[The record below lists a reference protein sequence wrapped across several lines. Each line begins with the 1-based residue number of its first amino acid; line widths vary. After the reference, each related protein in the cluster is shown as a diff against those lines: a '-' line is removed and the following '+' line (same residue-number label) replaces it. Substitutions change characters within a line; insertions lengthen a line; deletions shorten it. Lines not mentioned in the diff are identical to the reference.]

1 MAKRIAIA
9 TIGTQGDVQP
19 YLALAVALQKRGY
32 SVVLGAPDDFEEL
45 ITRYGVEFHS
55 LGGSMQQF
63 LTQTRFEAAMSQSL
77 LINAPSLLRQ
87 GQMIVDT
94 AARLAWEM
102 AQGAEAIIA
111 NMNTSFAIDIAEA
124 LKIPV
129 IMSALQPLNT
139 TSEFPLCMYY
149 GPTFGPALNRLTY
162 TTMTVQQIYYNLPR
176 NRLRRELM
184 GLDSRKRGGFFK
196 DTAGVP
202 LPTLYAYSPL
212 LSPRP
217 RDWPKSALV
226 TGFWTLEDRTD
237 WEPSEAFKRFL
248 AAGEAPIYVGF
259 GSMPF
264 GATRNTQILKEAV
277 RLWGGRVVVARGW
290 GGINPADLPPDI
302 FPIEK
307 APHDKLFKYVRAV
320 VHHGGAGTTAA
331 GLRLGRPTFIVPQTV
346 DQPYWGRR
354 VYELGCGPKPVRLRR
369 LTAEILAASLAD
381 LADNGSYGLAA
392 EALAAGLVREDGTER
407 AIKVIER
414 VMNNFV
420 PGARRRTRR
429 LSVRASRVVERV
441 LPSAAV
447 AASRNRARTRRRPRV
462 EDPAE

>member
-1 MAKRIAIA
+1 MTKRIAIA

-19 YLALAVALQKRGY
+19 YVALAKTLMQRGY
-32 SVVLGAPDDFEEL
+32 SVVLGAPSDFEEL
-45 ITRYGVEFHS
+45 IQSHGIEFRS
-55 LGGSMQQF
+55 LGASIQAF
-63 LTQTRFEAAMSQSL
+63 LSQTRFENAMSQSL
-77 LINAPSLLRQ
+77 LINGPALLRD
-87 GQMIVDT
+87 GQRIVDT

-102 AQGAEAIIA
+102 AQGADCVIG
-111 NMNTSFAIDIAEA
+111 NMNTSFVVDIAEA
-124 LKIPV
+124 LKIPA

-149 GPTFGPALNRLTY
+149 GPTFGPALNRLSY

-196 DTAGVP
+196 DTSGAP

-212 LSPRP
+212 LSARP
-217 RDWPKSALV
+217 RDWPRSAIV
-226 TGFWTLEDRTD
+226 TGFWRLADESQ
-237 WEPSEAFKRFL
+237 WEPSEAFRAFL
-248 AAGEAPIYVGF
+248 DAGDMPIYVGF

-264 GATRNTQILKEAV
+264 GAERNTQILKEAV

-290 GGINPADLPPDI
+290 GGINPEDLPPEI
-302 FPIEK
+302 FAIEK

-331 GLRLGRPTFIVPQTV
+331 GLAQGRPTFIVPQTV

-369 LTAEILAASLAD
+369 LTPELLADALSDLAANA
-381 LADNGSYGLAA
+381 SYRRAAEGLATRLSA
-392 EALAAGLVREDGTER
+392 EDGTER
-407 AIKVIER
+407 AIAVIER
-414 VMNNFV
+414 VMGNFV
-420 PGARRRTRR
+420 PGQK
-429 LSVRASRVVERV
+429 
-441 LPSAAV
+441 
-447 AASRNRARTRRRPRV
+447 RRPRRIRPRTTRPIIRSRRSFMA
-462 EDPAE
+462 ERTQPPAE